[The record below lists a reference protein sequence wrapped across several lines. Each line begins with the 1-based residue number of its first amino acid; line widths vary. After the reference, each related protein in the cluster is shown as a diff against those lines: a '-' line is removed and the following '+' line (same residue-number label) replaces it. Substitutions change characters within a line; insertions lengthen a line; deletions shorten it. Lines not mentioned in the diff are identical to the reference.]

1 MTTLMLDTAPFVRM
15 LLPKIDAAHRRLL
28 RAIDDFAEARMR
40 RAVPQ
45 SRPLAALR
53 RKAGRTIDG
62 LRNRAKGVFQAYR
75 PELHYMR
82 GPGPRWSA
90 KHDKA

>member
-1 MTTLMLDTAPFVRM
+1 MTILQTAPFVRM
-15 LLPKIDAAHRRLL
+15 LRPKIDAACRRLL

-45 SRPLAALR
+45 WQLR
-53 RKAGRTIDG
+53 RARRTIDG
-62 LRNRAKGVFQAYR
+62 VQNWSKDFFHPYR

-90 KHDKA
+90 KHDNA